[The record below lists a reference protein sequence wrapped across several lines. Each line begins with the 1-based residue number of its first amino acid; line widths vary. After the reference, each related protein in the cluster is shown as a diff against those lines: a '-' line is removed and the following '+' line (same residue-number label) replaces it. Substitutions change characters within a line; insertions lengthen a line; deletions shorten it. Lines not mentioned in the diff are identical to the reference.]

1 MPTHRHLPAGLQG
14 KTRPT
19 LFLGPVL
26 LIALLGV
33 HPSAD
38 VTLVQAVKTGNVQ
51 TVRAMVK
58 AKADTNSA
66 EPDGTTAL
74 HWAVQRSEERRVG
87 KKWRSRRSP
96 EQ

>member
-1 MPTHRHLPAGLQG
+1 MRRVDALASAVAACA
-14 KTRPT
+14 
-19 LFLGPVL
+19 F
-26 LIALLGV
+26 LIAV
-33 HPSAD
+33 SVSVNAD

-74 HWAVQRSEERRVG
+74 HWAVQNGNV
-87 KKWRSRRSP
+87 
-96 EQ
+96 